1 MVLRGIIVARV
12 WAAASRL
19 IMSHR
24 LRDDPASDNH
34 RRQGGE
40 GRVSEAENLRS
51 PREIQSIFYLLGRT
65 GKFII
70 FIIWV
75 GIWRCNEPGKR

>member
-1 MVLRGIIVARV
+1 MVVGQVQLMEGQQALRNII
-12 WAAASRL
+12 
-19 IMSHR
+19 I
-24 LRDDPASDNH
+24 NFK
-34 RRQGGE
+34 QGGE

-70 FIIWV
+70 FII
-75 GIWRCNEPGKR
+75 

>member
-1 MVLRGIIVARV
+1 MLDTDVQGGKISFFGLSG
-12 WAAASRL
+12 WRL
-19 IMSHR
+19 AWEDESKQWTISHER
-24 LRDDPASDNH
+24 FIGSK
-34 RRQGGE
+34 QGGE

-70 FIIWV
+70 FII
-75 GIWRCNEPGKR
+75 